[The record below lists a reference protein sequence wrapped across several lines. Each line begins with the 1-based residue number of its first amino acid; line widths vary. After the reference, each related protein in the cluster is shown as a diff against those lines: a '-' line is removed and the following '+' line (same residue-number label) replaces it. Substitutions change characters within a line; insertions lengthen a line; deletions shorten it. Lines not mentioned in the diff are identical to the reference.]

1 MTHPAL
7 DWLRANPGSTAAQ
20 AADACGLERK
30 NVASQLSLYH
40 KNKVLSAQSI
50 WIEVRP
56 LRVAPVLHYTYEGV
70 EI

>member
-1 MTHPAL
+1 MKNTAL
-7 DWLRANPGSTAAQ
+7 DWLRANPGSRAAQ

-30 NVASQLSLYH
+30 SVAMQLSLYH

-56 LRVAPVLHYTYEGV
+56 MRMAPVLHYTYEG
-70 EI
+70 I